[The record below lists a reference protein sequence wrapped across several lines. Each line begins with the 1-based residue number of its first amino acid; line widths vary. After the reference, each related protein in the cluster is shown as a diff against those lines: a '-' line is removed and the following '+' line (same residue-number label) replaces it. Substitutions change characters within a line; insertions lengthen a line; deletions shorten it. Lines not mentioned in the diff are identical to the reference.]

1 MSNTDKDIIEKQ
13 FKKDCTVINLK
24 QEYHDYDGEEKY
36 LIISKLP
43 KEELVEMYHE
53 QLVKYIPFIYLSEEQ
68 GEAIKDF
75 NRNEDK
81 FRKRQINYG
90 DMFSIEDGLME
101 IFHKELI
108 ISDMFDDIANR
119 DEITRIINV
128 FSELSPIQKRRLIKY
143 FFQNKSSRI
152 IAREEGVNYSKV
164 EKSIKSALKKIKKFF
179 KQGVQTV
186 SANPYQ

>member
-24 QEYHDYDGEEKY
+24 YEYHDYDGEEKY

-128 FSELSPIQKRRLIKY
+128 FSELSPTQKRRLIKY
-143 FFQNKSSRI
+143 FFQNKSSRV

-164 EKSIKSALKKIKKFF
+164 KKSALKK
-179 KQGVQTV
+179 
-186 SANPYQ
+186 